1 MFCRPVRFRPRVAIP
16 LVGLLLAVATVV
28 SAQRPGPDAAYPQ
41 IDAPPVFTTQNELV
55 QPKDFRE
62 WVFIGAPFTPHGLN
76 NGKANFPEFHNVY
89 VQPAAFRAY
98 RATGKWPEG
107 TMMVKELQL
116 VDGPA
121 EHPDGSRLEV
131 SGRGYF
137 PGVVAG
143 LDVAVK
149 DSKRFAK
156 TKNWGYFNFN
166 HAPPPYLPSASER
179 PVSECAG
186 CHIANAHE
194 DMVYVKFY
202 KSILDPLPTKK

>member
-1 MFCRPVRFRPRVAIP
+1 MSSRNLRVAVP
-16 LVGLLLAVATVV
+16 LAGLLLTAVAVV
-28 SAQRPGPDAAYPQ
+28 TAQGPRRNAAYPQ
-41 IDAPPVFTTQNELV
+41 LDLPPVFNAQNELV
-55 QPKDFRE
+55 QPKNFRD
-62 WVFIGAPFTPHGLN
+62 WVFIGAPLTPHGLN

-89 VQPAAFRAY
+89 TQPAALKVY

-116 VDGPA
+116 TDGPA
-121 EHPDGSRLEV
+121 ENPDGSRLEA

-137 PGVVAG
+137 PGKAAG

-156 TKNWGYFNFN
+156 SKNWGFFNFN
-166 HAPPPYLPSASER
+166 HTPPPYLPAAAER

-194 DMVYVKFY
+194 DMVYVNLY
-202 KSILDPLPTKK
+202 KPIITPLPTAK

>member
-1 MFCRPVRFRPRVAIP
+1 MVFKSTALISALGC
-16 LVGLLLAVATVV
+16 LVVILTNVV
-28 SAQRPGPDAAYPQ
+28 SAQRPVRNAAYPQ
-41 IDAPPVFTTQNELV
+41 IDTPPVFNAQNELV
-55 QPKDFRE
+55 QPKNFRD
-62 WVFIGAPFTPHGLN
+62 WVFIGAPLTPHGLN

-89 VQPAAFRAY
+89 TQAAAVRAY

-121 EHPDGSRLEV
+121 ENPDGSRLEA

-137 PGVVAG
+137 PGNVAG

-149 DSKRFAK
+149 DSKRFAN
-156 TKNWGYFNFN
+156 TKGWGYFNFN
-166 HAPPPYLPSASER
+166 HTPPPYLPAAAER

-186 CHIANAHE
+186 CHIKNAHE
-194 DMVYVKFY
+194 DMVYVKLY
-202 KSILDPLPTKK
+202 KSILTPLPTGK

>member
-1 MFCRPVRFRPRVAIP
+1 MSSRHLKIAVP
-16 LVGLLLAVATVV
+16 LAGLTVAVAV
-28 SAQRPGPDAAYPQ
+28 SLMAQAPRRNPAYPQ
-41 IDAPPVFTTQNELV
+41 LDRPPVFTAQGELTQPRN
-55 QPKDFRE
+55 FRE
-62 WVFIGAPFTPHGLN
+62 WTFIGAPITPHGLN

-89 VQPAAFRAY
+89 TQPEAAKAY
-98 RATGKWPEG
+98 QATGKWPEG

-116 VDGPA
+116 IDGPA
-121 EHPDGSRLEV
+121 ENPDGSRLEA

-137 PGVVAG
+137 PGKAAG

-156 TKNWGYFNFN
+156 SKGWGFFNFN
-166 HAPPPYLPSASER
+166 HTPPPYLPVVAER

-194 DMVYVKFY
+194 DMVYVNLY
-202 KSILDPLPTKK
+202 KPLLSRLPLPTGK

>member
-1 MFCRPVRFRPRVAIP
+1 MFSRPFSFRSRVAVP
-16 LVGLLLAVATVV
+16 AVGLLLVAAAIV
-28 SAQRPGPDAAYPQ
+28 SAQRPGQNRAYPQ
-41 IDAPPVFTTQNELV
+41 IDIAPVFNAQNELV

-62 WVFIGAPFTPHGLN
+62 WVFIGAPITPHGLN

-89 VQPAAFRAY
+89 VQPAAFKAY

-107 TMMVKELQL
+107 TMMLKELQL

-121 EHPDGSRLEV
+121 ENPDGSRLEV

-137 PGVVAG
+137 PGKVNG

-166 HAPPPYLPSASER
+166 HSAPPYLPAASER
-179 PVSECAG
+179 PVGECAG

-194 DMVYVKFY
+194 DMVYVNLY
-202 KSILDPLPTKK
+202 KPILDRLPTK